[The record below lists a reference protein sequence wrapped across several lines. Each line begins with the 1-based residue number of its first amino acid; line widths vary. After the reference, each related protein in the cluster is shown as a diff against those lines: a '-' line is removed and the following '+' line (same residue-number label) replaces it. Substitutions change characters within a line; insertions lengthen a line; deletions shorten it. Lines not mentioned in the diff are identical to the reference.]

1 MTCDIWDTDYNTD
14 NWEPGF
20 MTIFVT
26 WQLIVTLDSIRN
38 SCDVLGA
45 FPNTRLL
52 KTVPEKD
59 CLETVITP
67 GRTYQITGCAIFF
80 AVITGKLEGRFFCGG
95 GRLSHKKCVARPHQT
110 RLLCLWKHQPDRPI
124 QMNETRSVPLL
135 SLLAWFQWAKAK
147 TRLSGGCGYGKKKK

>member
-1 MTCDIWDTDYNTD
+1 MA
-14 NWEPGF
+14 
-20 MTIFVT
+20 
-26 WQLIVTLDSIRN
+26 SISKHTQPVSLTSLQTKSN
-38 SCDVLGA
+38 QPWTPFLWSSMIYY
-45 FPNTRLL
+45 NTRLL
-52 KTVPEKD
+52 KTAPEKD